1 MCLPGTVEK
10 VAERTR
16 TEGVSR
22 RSFLAAAG
30 AAGAAGVTSTLL
42 PSTALASGR
51 GKGRNRHNAVDLTH
65 TFSAG
70 FPMYTGAEPSRRT
83 TTTIPANGFYGQEWT
98 FGEHSCTHMDAP
110 GHFVAGGRLTPEIK
124 PNELMLP
131 VAVID
136 ISKKARQDPDAQV
149 TPDDLIS
156 YERKHGRIPKHAAV
170 LMDSG
175 WADKLPDEAAY
186 KNADSAGTYHFPG
199 FGIEAVEWL
208 LDKRSPRAIGVDTLS
223 LDPGNSTTFEVH
235 VRWLGADHFGIENL
249 NNLGELR
256 PRGATAFIG
265 VIPWEEGSGGPC
277 RVIAFS

>member
-22 RSFLAAAG
+22 RSFIA
-30 AAGAAGVTSTLL
+30 AAGAAGVTATLVGAA
-42 PSTALASGR
+42 PAQARGR
-51 GKGRNRHNAVDLTH
+51 GKGRNRRKRAVDLTH

-98 FGEHSCTHMDAP
+98 FGEHSATHMDAP
-110 GHFVAGGRLTPEIK
+110 GHFVAGGRLTPEITL
-124 PNELMLP
+124 NELMLP

-136 ISKKARQDPDAQV
+136 ISKKARKDPDAEV
-149 TPDDLIS
+149 TPDDLVA
-156 YERKHGRIPKHAAV
+156 YERRHGRIPKHAAV
-170 LMDSG
+170 FMDSG
-175 WADKLPDEAAY
+175 WAKKLPDEDAY
-186 KNADSAGTYHFPG
+186 KNADSSGTYHFPG

-208 LDKRSPRAIGVDTLS
+208 LGRRSVRAIGVDTLS
-223 LDPGNSTTFEVH
+223 LDPGNSTTFDVH
-235 VRWLGADHFGIENL
+235 VRWLGADHFGLENL
-249 NNLGELR
+249 ANLDDLR
-256 PRGATAFIG
+256 PRGATAFVG

-277 RVIAFS
+277 RVIAYS